1 MSAGSKSSS
10 ESEGLQRRSIPQ
22 RSSSWAAKSADLLY
36 RLRLTPNQIS
46 VISALFALVGAVGL
60 VFSAGASPGARIGW
74 LALVVVCIPLRLL
87 CNMLDGMLAVEKGMH
102 SPTGDLF
109 NELPDRVADFLLIAA
124 AGYATAHVAVA
135 SWVTSGDL
143 NNVASPLL
151 IVDVGVLAGWLAAV
165 LAVLTAYVRTLGA
178 ANGVKNFFDGPL
190 AKPARMW
197 VLVVASLVSM
207 LEPVVHLTRGTVF
220 FGAVVVIA
228 VGSFMTVVIR
238 LRLIAKALRGKEHG
252 TRDESTNTE
261 GPQEDSEA

>member
-1 MSAGSKSSS
+1 HGCSWAIALAPIWFKGRYTRGEFSPMSNESTSSS
-10 ESEGLQRRSIPQ
+10 DPEGLQRRNIPQ
-22 RSSSWAAKSADLLY
+22 RSSSWAAKSADVLY

-46 VISALFALVGAVGL
+46 VISALFALAGAAGL
-60 VFSAGASPGARIGW
+60 VLSAGASSGARFGW
-74 LALVVVCIPLRLL
+74 LVLVALCIPLRLL
-87 CNMLDGMLAVEKGMH
+87 CNMLDGMLAVEKGMR

-109 NELPDRVADFLLIAA
+109 NEFPDRDADFLLIAA

-143 NNVASPLL
+143 NSVASPLL
-151 IVDVGVLAGWLAAV
+151 IVDVGLLSGWLAAV

-197 VLVVASLVSM
+197 VLVLASLVSM
-207 LEPVVHLTRGTVF
+207 LEPAVGLTRGTVF
-220 FGAVVVIA
+220 FGAVVAIA

-238 LRLIAKALRGKEHG
+238 L
-252 TRDESTNTE
+252 
-261 GPQEDSEA
+261 